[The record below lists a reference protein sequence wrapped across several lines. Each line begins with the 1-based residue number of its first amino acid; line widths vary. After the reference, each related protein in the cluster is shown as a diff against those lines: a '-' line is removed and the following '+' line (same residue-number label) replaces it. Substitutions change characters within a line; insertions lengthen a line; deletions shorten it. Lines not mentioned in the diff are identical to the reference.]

1 MNRLIKHI
9 RRWNIWRKHN
19 INSKLHKFFVLI
31 DFIKSPTMMN
41 VLLPEEKEEI
51 DKAFQMNAPEFIK
64 KKFNIPQNILEKE
77 ISEVE

>member
-9 RRWNIWRKHN
+9 KRWNIWRKHN

-51 DKAFQMNAPEFIK
+51 DK
-64 KKFNIPQNILEKE
+64 ILMGLKAGGIDED
-77 ISEVE
+77 

>member
-1 MNRLIKHI
+1 MIKIIKHF

-19 INSKLHKFFVLI
+19 INSKIYKFFVLI

-51 DKAFQMNAPEFIK
+51 DKAFNMSLKRGGIDE
-64 KKFNIPQNILEKE
+64 
-77 ISEVE
+77 